1 MKQMDLRAFYA
12 LSDTEKANISELSL
26 VTISNK
32 GRVIRLLVAPIFEI
46 KLPKHLIHS
55 FELHDQ

>member
-1 MKQMDLRAFYA
+1 MDLRAFYA